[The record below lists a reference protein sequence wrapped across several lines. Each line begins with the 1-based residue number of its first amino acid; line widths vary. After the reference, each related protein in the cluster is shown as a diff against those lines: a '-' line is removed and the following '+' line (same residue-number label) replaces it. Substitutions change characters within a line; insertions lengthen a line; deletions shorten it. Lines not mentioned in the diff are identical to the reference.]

1 MNNIFIGH
9 GNVGKAPEA
18 LVFTNS
24 GKKVVKFSVA
34 IKEFSSKSNEKKT
47 MWLECEAWGELGE
60 NVLKLVSKG
69 REIVVNGRLAVSNFT
84 VEEDGQMKKV
94 SKPVIKL
101 TGFDLCGSAPRKR
114 EEVVDDNQLAN
125 S

>member
-9 GNVGKAPEA
+9 GNVGKAPES

-60 NVLKLVSKG
+60 NVLKLVTKG

-84 VEEDGQMKKV
+84 IEEDGQPKKV
-94 SKPVIKL
+94 SRPVIKL
-101 TGFDLCGSAPRKR
+101 TGFDLCGKNPKAPAA
-114 EEVVDDNQLAN
+114 ENGELQEA
-125 S
+125 SE

>member
-1 MNNIFIGH
+1 
-9 GNVGKAPEA
+9 
-18 LVFTNS
+18 
-24 GKKVVKFSVA
+24 
-34 IKEFSSKSNEKKT
+34 
-47 MWLECEAWGELGE
+47 MWLDCEAWGELGE

>member
-1 MNNIFIGH
+1 
-9 GNVGKAPEA
+9 
-18 LVFTNS
+18 
-24 GKKVVKFSVA
+24 
-34 IKEFSSKSNEKKT
+34 
-47 MWLECEAWGELGE
+47 
-60 NVLKLVSKG
+60 
-69 REIVVNGRLAVSNFT
+69 
-84 VEEDGQMKKV
+84 MKKV